1 MGPISSRVKS
11 FVATAALVAVA
22 AIPAQQARAAASMT
36 PINISFSTWT
46 GYGPLVVGVRDG
58 IFKKYGLDVK
68 YSLIESPSL
77 RRDALRTGRI
87 DGAASTVD
95 TFARWAGQG
104 AAPVQVLGIDRSE
117 GGDGIVSK
125 KTITSVK
132 QLKGQTVAV
141 NVGSTSEWFMY
152 YVLRA
157 NGLSVSDINVLD
169 MPDSSVAGSTFR
181 AGKVG
186 VAVTWQP
193 WLDRAEQA
201 PFGHVLVSSK
211 TYPNI
216 IVDDFAFSASFIKAH
231 PAAISKFVQAYFAA
245 VNLVLTNP
253 KQTYPIIGKFTGETV
268 AGVTS
273 DFTGVKLM
281 DLPQSKAYFGT
292 PSKHGPI
299 YGIETQA
306 ANFWLSLHDMRGM
319 PNINQSINSS
329 FQSMM

>member
-1 MGPISSRVKS
+1 MGRISARAKS
-11 FVATAALVAVA
+11 AVA
-22 AIPAQQARAAASMT
+22 ALALIAVGVAAVPAHQARAALF
-36 PINISFSTWT
+36 PVKISFSTWT
-46 GYGPLVVGVRDG
+46 GYGPLVVAVQDG
-58 IFKKYGLDVK
+58 IFKKYGLDVS
-68 YSLIESPSL
+68 YTLIESPSV

-104 AAPVQVLGIDRSE
+104 ASPVQVFGIDRSE
-117 GGDGIVSK
+117 GGDGIVAK

-132 QLKGQTVAV
+132 QLKGKTVAV

-157 NGLSVSDINVLD
+157 NGLSVNDINVLD

-181 AGKVG
+181 AGKVD

-211 TYPNI
+211 AYPNI

-231 PAAISKFVQAYFAA
+231 PTVVATFVKAYFDA
-245 VNLVLTNP
+245 VNLVLSNP

-281 DLPQSKAYFGT
+281 NLAASKAYFGT
-292 PSKHGPI
+292 PSKKGTI
-299 YGIETQA
+299 YAIATQA
-306 ANFWLSLHDMRGM
+306 ADFWMSLHDLRGM
-319 PNINQSINSS
+319 PNIDQSIDSS
-329 FQSMM
+329 FTAKL